1 MLASS
6 PMSTTDKADWK
17 ILELGAAGETSTS
30 EAELSDRALRLAT
43 VLGDLGVGAGDRVC
57 YMMENCI
64 PIFEIISA
72 CQMSGIYP
80 VPINYHFKSEE
91 AGYILADSGAKA
103 LIATGSYSAMAAE
116 AAAGID
122 TLAGRCLVVRGQ
134 QDGFLSY
141 DDALTDTSQRS
152 SDALP
157 SPGVVIYTS
166 GTTGN
171 PKGVM
176 REAYSPDAL
185 ELLVRM
191 FTEQIG
197 FGPDTVH
204 LVSGPLYHSAPNA
217 FASVCLLLG
226 GRLVVMGKYDSERL
240 LETIER
246 YKVTNAHLVPT
257 MMHRLLAL
265 PEEVRSRYDLSSLKN
280 VQHAAAPCPPKTK
293 EAMIEWWGPVIE
305 EYYGSTESGINTYIR
320 SEEALRKPGSVGRV
334 IEGMSLAIFDDK
346 GDECGPG
353 EVGDVFIG
361 SPFSKTFQYHGDP
374 EKRGKSVKHDM
385 FTNGDMGYLDEDGY
399 LFLSDRRADMVISGG
414 VNIYPAEIEAVLH
427 SHPEIADCAVFG
439 IPDEEWGEALHAVV
453 QAEPDTG
460 LTLER
465 LKSYCAEHLAGY
477 KVPRSIEL
485 ADDLPRQPSGKI
497 YKRKLR
503 EPFWQDRES
512 SIV

>member
-1 MLASS
+1 M
-6 PMSTTDKADWK
+6 TTDERADWK
-17 ILELGAAGETSTS
+17 ILELGAGGETRIS
-30 EAELSDRALRLAT
+30 EQDLGDRSRRLAN
-43 VLGDLGVGAGDRVC
+43 VLAGLGVGAGERVC

-64 PIFEIISA
+64 PVFEIVNA

-91 AGYILADSGAKA
+91 AGYILRDSGAKA
-103 LIATGSYSAMAAE
+103 LLTTGTFAAVAAE
-116 AAAGID
+116 ASAGIEE
-122 TLAGRCLVVRGQ
+122 LEGRRLVVRGTEP
-134 QDGFLSY
+134 GFLSY
-141 DDALTDTSQRS
+141 DEALAGAGPRGE
-152 SDALP
+152 DALP

-176 REAYSPDAL
+176 RDAYSPEAM
-185 ELLVRM
+185 ELLVRV
-191 FTEQIG
+191 FNDYVG
-197 FGPDTVH
+197 FDADTVH

-246 YKVTNAHLVPT
+246 YRVTNAHLVPT

-265 PEEVRSRYDLSSLKN
+265 PEEVRSRYDLSSLRN

-320 SEEALRKPGSVGRV
+320 SEESLRKPGSVGRV
-334 IEGMSLAIFDDK
+334 IEGMSISVLDEEGGECAPGKIGDIFLR
-346 GDECGPG
+346 
-353 EVGDVFIG
+353 
-361 SPFSKTFQYHGDP
+361 SPFTHSFEYHGDP
-374 EKRGKSVKHDM
+374 DKRRENVKQDM

-427 SHPEIADCAVFG
+427 AHTQVADCAVFG
-439 IPDEEWGEALHAVV
+439 IPDDEWGEALHAVV
-453 QAEPDTG
+453 QTENGAT
-460 LTLER
+460 LTLDE
-465 LKSYCAEHLAGY
+465 LKAYCAEHLAGY

-485 ADDLPRQPSGKI
+485 AEDLPRQPSGKI

-503 EPFWQDRES
+503 EPFWRDRETR
-512 SIV
+512 IV